1 MGANRTRTP
10 LPSLPQ
16 SPRPLSGAER
26 DLSNPPVRVVQ
37 QFFPPVF
44 FFGPALLLFSCFMLV
59 VFAHIAEK
67 PSANRVQAAI
77 PSRFDGTNLISFEL
91 RSPASMPTPSPHP
104 ALLYSFQFISS
115 PARSRSFAFFSPV
128 RTFSLQFALSQL
140 NTLYCFI
147 LLPFLSFVLTT
158 SKKKKLFNCLCELVR
173 LCVHMFFFYFTLI
186 VENFAR
192 LIAPGVFPAAVHAA

>member
-1 MGANRTRTP
+1 
-10 LPSLPQ
+10 
-16 SPRPLSGAER
+16 
-26 DLSNPPVRVVQ
+26 
-37 QFFPPVF
+37 
-44 FFGPALLLFSCFMLV
+44 MLV

-115 PARSRSFAFFSPV
+115 PARSRSFAFFPPV
-128 RTFSLQFALSQL
+128 RTFSLHFALSQL

-173 LCVHMFFFYFTLI
+173 LCVHMFFLFHSHCRKFCAI
-186 VENFAR
+186 DRAR
-192 LIAPGVFPAAVHAA
+192 SLPRSGTRGLNRHSMALFSFSHSKGVWGEGSLSAGSPPAGWDFRE